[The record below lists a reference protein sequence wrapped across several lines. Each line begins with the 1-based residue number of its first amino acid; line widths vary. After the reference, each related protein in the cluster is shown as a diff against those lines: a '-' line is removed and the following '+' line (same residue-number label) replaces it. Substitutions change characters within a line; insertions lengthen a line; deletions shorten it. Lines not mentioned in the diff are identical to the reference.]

1 MWTCQQTTNGGVA
14 FANET
19 SRFKF
24 KNNIII
30 VEKQG
35 GQATV
40 FIRIMSMLLDA
51 TVFVIITSMLI
62 TRCDILAPR
71 NCWAIWTNRNKVICE
86 TRCKKI

>member
-1 MWTCQQTTNGGVA
+1 MY
-14 FANET
+14 FIIYH
-19 SRFKF
+19 KF

-40 FIRIMSMLLDA
+40 FIRIMSML
-51 TVFVIITSMLI
+51 I

-71 NCWAIWTNRNKVICE
+71 IPGQFGRTE
-86 TRCKKI
+86 TKWYVKLDVQKYTC

>member
-1 MWTCQQTTNGGVA
+1 MY
-14 FANET
+14 FIIYH
-19 SRFKF
+19 KF
-24 KNNIII
+24 KNTIII

-40 FIRIMSMLLDA
+40 FIRIMSMLLDV

-71 NCWAIWTNRNKVICE
+71 IPGQFGRTE
-86 TRCKKI
+86 TKWYVKLDVQKYTC